1 MWGACWLFLTKGAA
15 DSDCGCSFGIIQPW
29 HPASLHICE
38 NLIQKRSLSR
48 TWAGSQRGRGW
59 QKKGMGDVTEERG
72 GRKEE
77 MKKNQEKG
85 KWWQYLLHQFECLSS
100 QVTDRSAW
108 SANRRENI
116 HFGEERKEEEWEWVR
131 EDGARV
137 YLCCVSCHLCVRAH
151 HTNCEA
157 CAHTSSVTL
166 LSAGHQHSHIDR
178 VSKKTP
184 TSLFS
189 LRLAHVWL
197 HFAHTLTHTPSLWST
212 TCMSISEPIA
222 RGVVYWGFLLVE

>member
-38 NLIQKRSLSR
+38 NPIQKRSLSR

-77 MKKNQEKG
+77 MKKNRKKESGDNIFCINLNVYQVR
-85 KWWQYLLHQFECLSS
+85 WQIEARGAPTGERTSILERRGRR
-100 QVTDRSAW
+100 RSESGCERTERESICVV
-108 SANRRENI
+108 SAAI
-116 HFGEERKEEEWEWVR
+116 
-131 EDGARV
+131 
-137 YLCCVSCHLCVRAH
+137 CVSEHITQTVRPVPTPPASP
-151 HTNCEA
+151 C
-157 CAHTSSVTL
+157 CLLGTSTRTSTASPKNRQRRSF
-166 LSAGHQHSHIDR
+166 LSD
-178 VSKKTP
+178 
-184 TSLFS
+184 
-189 LRLAHVWL
+189 VWL
-197 HFAHTLTHTPSLWST
+197 HFALTHTPSLWST

-222 RGVVYWGFLLVE
+222 RGLVYWGFLLVE